1 MWIYLLYTY
10 FGFHFVVGVIT
21 GIKEN
26 DREYKLQKRIKMNNE
41 RSLKYSR
48 Y

>member
-10 FGFHFVVGVIT
+10 IGFNFVVGIIT
-21 GIKEN
+21 GIQEN
-26 DREYKLQKRIKMNNE
+26 NREYKLQQRIKMNNE
-41 RSLKYSR
+41 RCLRYSR